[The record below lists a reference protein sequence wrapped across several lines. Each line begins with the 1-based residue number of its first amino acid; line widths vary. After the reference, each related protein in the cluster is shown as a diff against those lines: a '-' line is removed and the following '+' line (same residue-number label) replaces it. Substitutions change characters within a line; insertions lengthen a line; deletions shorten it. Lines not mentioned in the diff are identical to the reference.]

1 MAQRSRWAWHGASK
15 PKPRFAPSSHA
26 AGEPRAS
33 EAGAGLTRR
42 PSLRRAPG
50 AARAPPRDPGTR
62 GPVLP
67 APGCVSGIRL
77 FKHADTRGAVTG
89 EGRTSSGCAWGCEAH
104 GCTGATGSP
113 GSRGR
118 RGPRSPTCGL
128 AWPWWASRILALC
141 SGHGVALSCDA
152 RPSAPGP
159 RLGAVPP
166 GRGGRVCV
174 EPRPVPFDQ
183 QVLSKLELAVTVPR
197 TPEGRKLVCLR
208 PVLSPGLLAVLGPHP
223 CRGGCR
229 RGAPLA
235 PQPGLWVLGVWAL
248 SASSPRAP
256 AAGPP
261 VACRARGPCRVP
273 SAFNI
278 QSWGGG
284 GGASAPWDSLSKA
297 VRFHSG

>member
-1 MAQRSRWAWHGASK
+1 MARGVEAEAPIRSFLSCSGRAEGFRGGCRAHSPA
-15 PKPRFAPSSHA
+15 
-26 AGEPRAS
+26 EPPPC
-33 EAGAGLTRR
+33 TRR
-42 PSLRRAPG
+42 SASPSARPRHTRPRPARTRLRLWD
-50 AARAPPRDPGTR
+50 PPVQTRRHAGHRDGR
-62 GPVLP
+62 GQDLLRV
-67 APGCVSGIRL
+67 CVGL
-77 FKHADTRGAVTG
+77 RGA
-89 EGRTSSGCAWGCEAH
+89 RMH
-104 GCTGATGSP
+104 GGHGVAGVTGSP

-118 RGPRSPTCGL
+118 RGPRSPTRGL

-141 SGHGVALSCDA
+141 SGHGVALSRDA

-197 TPEGRKLVCLR
+197 TPEGRKLVRLR
-208 PVLSPGLLAVLGPHP
+208 PVLSPGLLAVLGPRP

-261 VACRARGPCRVP
+261 VACWARGPCRVP